1 MMDDM
6 YLKGWNMSMTNK
18 YTVLYSEVKHDF
30 YKRNSNG
37 AMGQWG
43 YKEVALQA
51 QCVFIPNVSEIPS
64 KTWPDTLMTHRFSE

>member
-1 MMDDM
+1 MMEDM

-30 YKRNSNG
+30 IKGIQMVPWDSGDTKKWLSKRS
-37 AMGQWG
+37 
-43 YKEVALQA
+43 VF
-51 QCVFIPNVSEIPS
+51 FIPNVSEIPS